1 MLILPTCIFQRDA
14 PGWYHKIL
22 SAVSHHPTALWI
34 PVNFYDVSLSLHF
47 LFTFFSLLKVLH
59 FFLVKC
65 KSGIKHNLQK
75 YSSIFVHFFTSYD
88 SGYLFYRF
96 HKIICSIQ
104 FSLLTI
110 AIQASD
116 KRTFTGSGTFQILSS
131 VSDHQ
136 IGTRIVPDNFLH
148 DLRLR
153 AETIRFT
160 IIKLFKPSFHSEFFP
175 MCFAVCHFTVA

>member
-1 MLILPTCIFQRDA
+1 MLLGDIIKYFLPFHTIQRLSEFQLTFMTYPFHCIS
-14 PGWYHKIL
+14 YL
-22 SAVSHHPTALWI
+22 L
-34 PVNFYDVSLSLHF
+34 
-47 LFTFFSLLKVLH
+47 FSLLNVLH

-65 KSGIKHNLQK
+65 KSGIKHNSQK
-75 YSSIFVHFFTSYD
+75 YSSIFVHFFTLYD

-104 FSLLTI
+104 LSLLTI

-131 VSDHQ
+131 VSNHQ
-136 IGTRIVPDNFLH
+136 IRSRIVPDNFLH

-160 IIKLFKPSFHSEFFP
+160 VIKLFKPSFHSEFFP

>member
-1 MLILPTCIFQRDA
+1 MTSLLTLYFSDMNPYTFYTYFSEMLPGDITNYLLPLRTIRR
-14 PGWYHKIL
+14 L
-22 SAVSHHPTALWI
+22 SENPDLI
-34 PVNFYDVSLSLHF
+34 CDVSLSLHF
-47 LFTFFSLLKVLH
+47 LFTFFSLLNVLH

-65 KSGIKHNLQK
+65 KSGIRHNLQK
-75 YSSIFVHFFTSYD
+75 YSSIFVHFFTLYD

-110 AIQASD
+110 TIQASD

-136 IGTRIVPDNFLH
+136 IRSRIIPDTTLPG
-148 DLRLR
+148 
-153 AETIRFT
+153 A
-160 IIKLFKPSFHSEFFP
+160 S
-175 MCFAVCHFTVA
+175 

>member
-1 MLILPTCIFQRDA
+1 MQTGDRIRRS
-14 PGWYHKIL
+14 YR
-22 SAVSHHPTALWI
+22 
-34 PVNFYDVSLSLHF
+34 PVHSQPY
-47 LFTFFSLLKVLH
+47 FFSLLNVLH
-59 FFLVKC
+59 FFAL
-65 KSGIKHNLQK
+65 
-75 YSSIFVHFFTSYD
+75 YD

-131 VSDHQ
+131 VSNHQ
-136 IGTRIVPDNFLH
+136 IRSRIVPDNFLH

-160 IIKLFKPSFHSEFFP
+160 VIKLFKPSFHSEFFP